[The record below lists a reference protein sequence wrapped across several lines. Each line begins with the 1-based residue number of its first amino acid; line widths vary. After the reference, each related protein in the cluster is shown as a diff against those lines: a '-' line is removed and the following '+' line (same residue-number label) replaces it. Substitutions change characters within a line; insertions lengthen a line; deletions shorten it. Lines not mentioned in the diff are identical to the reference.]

1 MEAETL
7 GFIREMFRR
16 FYTEHMEEVKPPSM
30 MELREFGFL
39 EFGEKMMVRHKGFRK
54 PEELRM
60 FIAQHVPA
68 HVYYS
73 SAYYRDPE
81 AEMELKGWL
90 GADLVFDIDAD
101 HIPTTCK
108 EEHDRWMCRECG
120 ASGKGMAPDRCPR
133 CGGAVEAETWF
144 CEVCL
149 EAAKEET
156 IKLLDILV
164 QDFGLSYG
172 ELSVC
177 FSGHRGY
184 HVHVEDEALRELGR
198 EERRE
203 IVDYVRGQG
212 IEVELHGLL
221 ERPNLT
227 APGWRGRL
235 TRGLYE
241 VLSRYGPEELRA
253 LGLRP
258 RVVKALTE
266 GRSSILRRI
275 EDGVPLTTTP
285 GVGRT
290 SWTKLAA
297 EAARVRGALVDT
309 VVTADVHRLIRLPST
324 LHGKTALKVAEVPV
338 RGLEGFDPLREAVA
352 FKGGSVKVFVERA
365 LSFRV
370 GETVYGPYEGR
381 VVELPLQPALLL
393 MCKGVA
399 RLVEAGEVWQA

>member
-1 MEAETL
+1 VEAETL
-7 GFIREMFRR
+7 RFVREMFRR
-16 FYTEHMEEVKPPSM
+16 YYTERMGEITPPSR

-39 EFGEKMMVRHKGFRK
+39 EFGEKMMIRHKGFRT
-54 PEELRM
+54 PEELRT

-81 AEMELKGWL
+81 ADMELKGWL

-101 HIPTTCK
+101 HIPTPCK
-108 EEHDRWMCRECG
+108 ERHDRWACRECG
-120 ASGKGMAPDRCPR
+120 TAGRGMAPDKCPS
-133 CGGAVEAETWF
+133 CGGVVESEVWF
-144 CEVCL
+144 CDKCL

-184 HVHVEDEALRELGR
+184 HVHVEDETLKELGR

-212 IEVELHGLL
+212 IEADLHGVL
-221 ERPNLT
+221 EKPDLT
-227 APGWRGRL
+227 SPGWRGRL
-235 TRGLYE
+235 ARGMYE
-241 VLSRYGPEELRA
+241 VLLRYGEEDFKRM
-253 LGLRP
+253 GLKP
-258 RVVKALTE
+258 RVVKALTSK
-266 GRSSILRRI
+266 RDAILRRI
-275 EDGVPLTTTP
+275 EEGLQLDSVP
-285 GVGRT
+285 GVGEA
-290 SWTKLAA
+290 SWKVIAM
-297 EAARVRGALVDT
+297 EAARECGALVDT
-309 VVTADVHRLIRLPST
+309 VVTADVHRLIRMPST
-324 LHGKTALKVAEVPV
+324 LHGKTGFRTVEAPV

-365 LSFRV
+365 LRFRV
-370 GETVYGPYEGR
+370 GDVFYGPFEKE
-381 VVELPLQPALLL
+381 VVELPIQPALLL
-393 MCKGVA
+393 LCKGVA
-399 RLVEAGEVWQA
+399 RLVEVGEV